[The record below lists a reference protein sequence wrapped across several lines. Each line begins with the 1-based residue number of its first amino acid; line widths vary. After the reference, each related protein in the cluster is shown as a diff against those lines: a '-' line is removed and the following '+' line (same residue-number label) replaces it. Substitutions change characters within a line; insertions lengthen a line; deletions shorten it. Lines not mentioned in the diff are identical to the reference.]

1 MLEEVQKSGRKIPCL
16 AYGGPVTSAEDVEQL
31 FRLSS
36 VDGFAGGSVF
46 ERFPL
51 RDVTGSVVRRFKSV
65 AAERGE
71 RSLESGLGQMIGS
84 SAPMRELFTL
94 IKRIAPFDV
103 NVCIEGESGTG
114 KELVATHLHRI
125 STRAHQAFVTL
136 NCGAIPDTLLE
147 SELFGHE
154 KGAFTGAERRR
165 IGKFELAHR
174 GTLFLDEIANLSP
187 HGQVALLRAIQQRE
201 ITRVGAEATIPVDVR
216 VFAASNQGLL
226 ALVEQG
232 RFRADLYH
240 RLNQITVP
248 IPPLRERL
256 DDLPLLIEDILRK
269 LRIQL
274 NRKLAGVSPRF
285 MTKLQKHAWTGNVR
299 ELQHVVLH
307 AALREDGPLLE
318 GTHFQAASNVI
329 LDRAFAANA
338 DRGGRDDA
346 WRAAVR
352 KALRDA
358 RGNKSRAA
366 VALGVTR
373 RTLYAWL
380 RDLETQS

>member
-1 MLEEVQKSGRKIPCL
+1 
-16 AYGGPVTSAEDVEQL
+16 
-31 FRLSS
+31 
-36 VDGFAGGSVF
+36 
-46 ERFPL
+46 
-51 RDVTGSVVRRFKSV
+51 
-65 AAERGE
+65 
-71 RSLESGLGQMIGS
+71 
-84 SAPMRELFTL
+84 
-94 IKRIAPFDV
+94 
-103 NVCIEGESGTG
+103 
-114 KELVATHLHRI
+114 
-125 STRAHQAFVTL
+125 
-136 NCGAIPDTLLE
+136 
-147 SELFGHE
+147 
-154 KGAFTGAERRR
+154 
-165 IGKFELAHR
+165 
-174 GTLFLDEIANLSP
+174 
-187 HGQVALLRAIQQRE
+187 
-201 ITRVGAEATIPVDVR
+201 
-216 VFAASNQGLL
+216 LL

-329 LDRAFAANA
+329 LDRAFAANPE
-338 DRGGRDDA
+338 RGGRDDA